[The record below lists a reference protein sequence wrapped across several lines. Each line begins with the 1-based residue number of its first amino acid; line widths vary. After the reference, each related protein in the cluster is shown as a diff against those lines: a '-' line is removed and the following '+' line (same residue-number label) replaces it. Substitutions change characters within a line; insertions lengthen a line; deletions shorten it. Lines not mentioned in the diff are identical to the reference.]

1 MRVHRNS
8 FEAHIEKTP
17 TILEMAVDFTT
28 TCSYKHF
35 EVIFYQTVLGV

>member
-8 FEAHIEKTP
+8 FEAHIVKTP

-28 TCSYKHF
+28 SYKHF